1 MSLAHV
7 TLAVRDVAQT
17 IQFFETTFE
26 WKPIHRP
33 DNIAG
38 TAGWMN
44 IGGGNQIHLLQFPDF
59 EPSAFEAE
67 YGRHIAV
74 FFPGSGFADLKQRL
88 AEAGAE
94 LIDAKRPTP
103 FERFFFREPNGYV
116 FEVIDQDGY
125 SKEA

>member
-7 TLAVRDVAQT
+7 TLAVRDVSQT
-17 IQFFETTFE
+17 TEFFEKVFG
-26 WKPIHRP
+26 WQPIHRP

-38 TAGWMN
+38 TAGWLE

-74 FFPGSGFADLKQRL
+74 FFPGSSFPELKQRL
-88 AEAGAE
+88 ADAGAE
-94 LIDAKRPTP
+94 LITAKRPTP
-103 FERFFFREPNGYV
+103 FARFFFREPNGYV
-116 FEVIDQDGY
+116 FEVIDEEGY
-125 SKEA
+125 KQE

>member
-1 MSLAHV
+1 MPLAHV

-17 IQFFETTFE
+17 SQFFETVLG
-26 WKPIHRP
+26 WRPIHRP

-38 TAGWMN
+38 TAGWLDL
-44 IGGGNQIHLLQFPDF
+44 GEGHQIHLLQFPDF

-74 FFPGSGFADLKQRL
+74 FFPGAEFDQLKLRL
-88 AEAGAE
+88 AAEGAE
-94 LIDAKRPTP
+94 LISAKRPTP

-116 FEVIDQDGY
+116 FEVIDRDGY
-125 SKEA
+125 LAE

>member
-1 MSLAHV
+1 MPLAHV
-7 TLAVRDVAQT
+7 TLAVRDVART
-17 IQFFETTFE
+17 SQFFETALG
-26 WKPIHRP
+26 WQPIHRP

-38 TAGWMN
+38 TAAWLD
-44 IGGGNQIHLLQFPDF
+44 IGDGNQIHLLQFPDF

-74 FFPGSGFADLKQRL
+74 FFPGAGFDDLKQRL
-88 AEAGAE
+88 AAAGAE
-94 LIDAKRPTP
+94 LIAAKRPTA

-125 SKEA
+125 VAET